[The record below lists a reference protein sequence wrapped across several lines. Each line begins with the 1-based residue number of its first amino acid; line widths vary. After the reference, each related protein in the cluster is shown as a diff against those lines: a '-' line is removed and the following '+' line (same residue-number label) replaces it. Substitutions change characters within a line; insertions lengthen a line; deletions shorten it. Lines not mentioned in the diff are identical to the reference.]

1 MELDAHHDKMNTA
14 KTSNVFMPKHPDPD
28 VSNYSCIDKVY
39 FNKFLDLKFEWIYS
53 FVQFDATIQAN
64 EI

>member
-1 MELDAHHDKMNTA
+1 MFLCPNILIH
-14 KTSNVFMPKHPDPD
+14 PD

-39 FNKFLDLKFEWIYS
+39 FNKFLGLKFEWIYS